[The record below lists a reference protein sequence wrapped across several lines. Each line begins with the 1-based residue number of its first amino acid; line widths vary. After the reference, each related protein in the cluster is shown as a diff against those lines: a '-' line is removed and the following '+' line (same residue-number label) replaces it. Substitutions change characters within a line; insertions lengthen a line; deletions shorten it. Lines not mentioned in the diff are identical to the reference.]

1 MNLIGSNLNNAI
13 WRVCLVT
20 AIPPIYYRSREK
32 MASGGEEK
40 DWQQIEEEITCSIC
54 GDLFTDPKTIPCLHT
69 FCKQCI
75 EKSIESNKKMASIVC
90 CPLCRAPL
98 PRDDMSSVPTNFTIN
113 RLVEIFGKRKV
124 GGESL
129 ALKEIQCSSCE
140 DGLSAITWC
149 TDCENGLCEFCNDA
163 HKRIKAFK
171 SHKTVAVENFV
182 TNPKLVLSTPEK
194 PEACKSHSKQALDLY
209 CKTCSSLICRDCTLK
224 DHPRETHDFD
234 FIDDVVDEEREKI
247 KQATAPLKRLL
258 EQVRSGIKRIEESE
272 IEIDIESEANRR
284 KIRGVYGEVY
294 KLLKQQ
300 EEEALEKVNT
310 IKMSLKKTLAMQK
323 ESVKFMESQLVSCA
337 EFSDDAISTNR
348 RRQLLTYKNSIID
361 RVEDLTK
368 QVEHAN
374 IDPEC
379 RADDMI
385 VRCGNPVQ
393 FISNSLCDVSGVPH
407 LPHCSVRGPL
417 ERGDPVKVTVTLK
430 DINGFS
436 VVQQSKDLEIHCNKE
451 GEFLQNVRIEEE
463 SKGVYHIWYNPKT
476 KEDHLLSVYW
486 RGLVVNHEEVKV
498 PVNIRDYANIK
509 QEVKVIDTYGP
520 NNEQLK
526 TPYLMAKGPNNE
538 IFVRNSSTYQL
549 VIFDEQLQY
558 SHVIGGR
565 GNGNGQFQNITGIA
579 VDNKVYLYVADGD
592 LNCIQKFT
600 MRGHFVSQFGSKG
613 TAAGQFNDL
622 RGLVL
627 SQSNL
632 LFVCDSDNQR
642 IQVFRN
648 EQFSYTFGQYG
659 KQPGYFNHPRDL
671 MLNSNEDQLFI
682 TDCHNHRVQ
691 VFTPNGQ
698 FLRIFGNFTD
708 IPFKLQY
715 PVGIYYTPDNH
726 LLISFNSNHCVLVF
740 EEDGRFVSAIK
751 GTYQGNKRFSYPSG
765 VIMMNNGQIV
775 IASGGTNKLVV
786 F

>member
-1 MNLIGSNLNNAI
+1 
-13 WRVCLVT
+13 
-20 AIPPIYYRSREK
+20 

-40 DWQQIEEEITCSIC
+40 EWQQIEEEITCSIC

-90 CPLCRAPL
+90 CPLCRSPL

-124 GGESL
+124 GGKSL

-140 DGLSAITWC
+140 DGLPAITWC
-149 TDCENGLCEFCNDA
+149 IDCENGLCEYCNGA
-163 HKRIKAFK
+163 HQRIKAFK

-182 TNPKLVLSTPEK
+182 KNPKLVLSTTEK

-247 KQATAPLKRLL
+247 KQATAPLKQLL
-258 EQVRSGIKRIEESE
+258 ERVRNGIKRIEESE
-272 IEIDIESEANRR
+272 TEIDIESEANRR
-284 KIRGVYGEVY
+284 KIRGVYNELY

-310 IKMSLKKTLAMQK
+310 IKTSLKKTLAMQK
-323 ESVKFMESQLVSCA
+323 ENAKFMESQLVSCT

-368 QVEHAN
+368 QVEHAS

-385 VRCGNPVQ
+385 VRCGNPVE

-407 LPHCSVRGPL
+407 LPHCSVKGPL
-417 ERGDPVKVTVTLK
+417 ERSDPVKITVTLK
-430 DINGFS
+430 DIYGFS

-463 SKGVYHIWYNPKT
+463 SKGVYHIWYNPKR

-486 RGLVVNHEEVKV
+486 RGLVVVNDKV
-498 PVNIRDYANIK
+498 LVNIRDYANIK
-509 QEVKVIDTYGP
+509 QEVKVIDKYGP

-526 TPYLMAKGPNNE
+526 WPYLMAIGPNNE
-538 IFVRNSSTYQL
+538 LIVRNHSTCQL

-558 SHVIGGR
+558 SHVIGGKGT
-565 GNGNGQFQNITGIA
+565 GNGKFQCITGIA
-579 VDNKVYLYVADGD
+579 VDNKGYLYVADYD
-592 LNCIQKFT
+592 LHYIQKFI
-600 MRGHFVSQFGSKG
+600 MSGQFVSQFGSKG
-613 TAAGQFNDL
+613 TAKGQFNFPY
-622 RGLVL
+622 GLVL
-627 SQSNL
+627 SQSEL
-632 LFVCDSDNQR
+632 LFVCDCNNYR

-659 KQPGYFNHPRDL
+659 MEPGYFNDPHDL
-671 MLNSNEDQLFI
+671 TLNSNEDQLFI
-682 TDCHNHRVQ
+682 TDANNDRIQ

-708 IPFKLQY
+708 IPFELQC

-726 LLISFNSNHCVLVF
+726 LLISSYGTHYVLVF
-740 EEDGRFVSAIK
+740 EEDGRFVSAIE
-751 GTYQGNKRFSYPSG
+751 GTYQGKERFSGPRG

-775 IASGGTNKLVV
+775 IVSGGTDKLVV

>member
-1 MNLIGSNLNNAI
+1 MLFDVIADKVHTSAS
-13 WRVCLVT
+13 
-20 AIPPIYYRSREK
+20 PIFYKSLEK

-40 DWQQIEEEITCSIC
+40 EWQQIEEEITCSIC
-54 GDLFTDPKTIPCLHT
+54 GDLFTDPKTIQCLHT

-75 EKSIESNKKMASIVC
+75 EKSIESNKKRASIVC
-90 CPLCRAPL
+90 CPLCRTPL

-113 RLVEIFGKRKV
+113 RLVEIFGKRKEV
-124 GGESL
+124 DKSL
-129 ALKEIQCSSCE
+129 ALKEIKCSSCE
-140 DGLSAITWC
+140 DGLPAVAWC
-149 TDCENGLCEFCNDA
+149 IECENSLCGQCNDA
-163 HKRIKAFK
+163 HQKMKMFK
-171 SHKTVAVENFV
+171 SHKTLAVEEFV
-182 TNPKLVLSTPEK
+182 KNPKLVLSTPEK

-258 EQVRSGIKRIEESE
+258 ERVTNGIKRIEESE
-272 IEIDIESEANRR
+272 TEIDIESEASRR
-284 KIRGVYGEVY
+284 KIQGVYGEVY

-300 EEEALEKVNT
+300 QQEALEKVNT
-310 IKMSLKKTLAMQK
+310 IKTSLKKTLAMQK
-323 ESVKFMESQLVSCA
+323 ENVKFMESQLVSCT

-348 RRQLLTYKNSIID
+348 RQQLLTYKNSIID

-368 QVEHAN
+368 QVEHAS

-385 VRCGNPVQ
+385 VRCGNPVE

-407 LPHCSVRGPL
+407 LSHCSVRGPL
-417 ERGDPVKVTVTLK
+417 AISDPVKVTITLK
-430 DINGFS
+430 DIYGFS
-436 VVQQSKDLEIHCNKE
+436 AVQQSKDIEIHCNKE

-463 SKGVYHIWYNPKT
+463 SKGVYHIWYNPKR

-486 RGLVVNHEEVKV
+486 RGLVVNDEEVKV
-498 PVNIRDYANIK
+498 PVNIRDYVNIK
-509 QEVKVIDTYGP
+509 QVVKVIDKYGP

-526 TPYLMAKGPNNE
+526 WPYLMAKGSNNK
-538 IFVRNSSTYQL
+538 IIVNNDSSDQL
-549 VIFDEQLQY
+549 VIFNEQLQY

-565 GNGNGQFQNITGIA
+565 GNENEKFQSTTGIA
-579 VDNKVYLYVADGD
+579 VDKKGYLYVVDCE

-600 MRGHFVSQFGSKG
+600 MSGQFVSQFGSKG
-613 TAAGQFNDL
+613 TAESQFNNPL
-622 RGLVL
+622 GLVL
-627 SQSNL
+627 SLSE
-632 LFVCDSDNQR
+632 LFVCDSDNHR
-642 IQVFRN
+642 IQVFSN

-659 KQPGYFNHPRDL
+659 KEPGYFNHPRDL
-671 MLNSNEDQLFI
+671 TLNSNEDQLFI
-682 TDCHNHRVQ
+682 TDCDNHRVQ

-698 FLRIFGNFTD
+698 FLRVFGNFTD
-708 IPFKLQY
+708 TSFKLQC

-726 LLISFNSNHCVLVF
+726 LLISSCGTHSVLVF
-740 EEDGRFVSAIK
+740 ELDGRFVSAIE
-751 GTYQGNKRFSYPSG
+751 GTYQGKNRFSNPSG

-775 IASGGTNKLVV
+775 IADQNNDKLVV

>member
-1 MNLIGSNLNNAI
+1 
-13 WRVCLVT
+13 
-20 AIPPIYYRSREK
+20 

-40 DWQQIEEEITCSIC
+40 EWQQIEEEITCSIC

-90 CPLCRAPL
+90 CPLCRASL

-113 RLVEIFGKRKV
+113 RLVEIFGKRKEA
-124 GGESL
+124 GKSS
-129 ALKEIQCSSCE
+129 ALREIKCSTCE
-140 DGLSAITWC
+140 DGLLAVTWC
-149 TDCENGLCEFCNDA
+149 IECENSLCEQCNDA
-163 HKRIKAFK
+163 HQRMKPFK
-171 SHKTVAVENFV
+171 SHKTVAVEEFV
-182 TNPKLVLSTPEK
+182 KNPKLVLSTPEK

-234 FIDDVVDEEREKI
+234 FIDDVIDEEREKI

-258 EQVRSGIKRIEESE
+258 ERVRNGIKRIEESE
-272 IEIDIESEANRR
+272 TEINIESEANRR

-300 EEEALEKVNT
+300 EEEALEKLNT
-310 IKMSLKKTLAMQK
+310 IKTSLKKTLAMQK
-323 ESVKFMESQLVSCA
+323 ENAKFMESQLVSCT

-361 RVEDLTK
+361 RIEDLTK
-368 QVEHAN
+368 QVEYAS

-385 VRCGNPVQ
+385 VRCGNPVE
-393 FISNSLCDVSGVPH
+393 FISNSLCDVQSGVPH

-417 ERGDPVKVTVTLK
+417 ERSDPVKVTVTLK
-430 DINGFS
+430 DLYGFS

-463 SKGVYHIWYNPKT
+463 SKGVYHIWYNPKR
-476 KEDHLLSVYW
+476 KEYHLLSVYW
-486 RGLVVNHEEVKV
+486 RGLVVNDEEVKV
-498 PVNIRDYANIK
+498 PVNIQDYANIK
-509 QEVKVIDTYGP
+509 QEVKVIDKYGP

-526 TPYLMAKGPNNE
+526 WPYLMAKGPNNE
-538 IFVRNSSTYQL
+538 LIVRNHSTCQL

-558 SHVIGGR
+558 SHVIGG
-565 GNGNGQFQNITGIA
+565 NGNGKFQCITGIA
-579 VDNKVYLYVADGD
+579 VDNKGYLYVADCD
-592 LNCIQKFT
+592 LHCIQKFI
-600 MRGHFVSQFGSKG
+600 MSGQFVSQFGSKG
-613 TAAGQFNDL
+613 TVEGQFNGPY
-622 RGLVL
+622 GLVL
-627 SQSNL
+627 SQSEL
-632 LFVCDSDNQR
+632 LFVCDCYNHR

-648 EQFSYTFGQYG
+648 EQFSYAFGQYG
-659 KQPGYFNHPRDL
+659 KEPGYFDCLSDL
-671 MLNSNEDQLFI
+671 TLNSNEDQLFI
-682 TDCHNHRVQ
+682 TDCNNHRVQ

-708 IPFKLQY
+708 IPFKLQC

-726 LLISFNSNHCVLVF
+726 LLIGSHGNHYVLVF
-740 EEDGRFVSAIK
+740 EEDLRFVSAIE
-751 GTYQGNKRFSYPSG
+751 GTYQGKKRFSCPCG

-775 IASGGTNKLVV
+775 IASGAADKLVV

>member
-1 MNLIGSNLNNAI
+1 
-13 WRVCLVT
+13 
-20 AIPPIYYRSREK
+20 
-32 MASGGEEK
+32 MASGDEEK
-40 DWQQIEEEITCSIC
+40 EWQQIEEEITCSIC

-113 RLVEIFGKRKV
+113 RLVEIFGKRKE
-124 GGESL
+124 GGKSL
-129 ALKEIQCSSCE
+129 TLKEIKCSNCE
-140 DGLSAITWC
+140 RGLPAITWC
-149 TDCENGLCEFCNDA
+149 TECEDSLCEQCNDA
-163 HKRIKAFK
+163 HQMMKAFK
-171 SHKTVAVENFV
+171 SHQTIAVEEFV
-182 TNPKLVLSTPEK
+182 KNPKLVLSTPEK
-194 PEACKSHSKQALDLY
+194 SEACKSHSKQALDLY

-247 KQATAPLKRLL
+247 KQATAPLKQLL
-258 EQVRSGIKRIEESE
+258 ERVINGIKRIEESE
-272 IEIDIESEANRR
+272 TEIDIESEANRR
-284 KIRGVYGEVY
+284 KIQGVYSEVY

-310 IKMSLKKTLAMQK
+310 IKTSLKKTLAMQK
-323 ESVKFMESQLVSCA
+323 ENAKFMESQLVSCS

-368 QVEHAN
+368 QMEHAS

-385 VRCGNPVQ
+385 VRCGNPVE

-417 ERGDPVKVTVTLK
+417 AISDPVQVTVTLK
-430 DINGFS
+430 DIYGFS
-436 VVQQSKDLEIHCNKE
+436 VVQQLKDLEIHCNKE
-451 GEFLQNVRIEEE
+451 GEFLQNVRVEEE
-463 SKGVYHIWYNPKT
+463 SKGVYHIWYNPKG
-476 KEDHLLSVYW
+476 KEYHLLSVYW

-509 QEVKVIDTYGP
+509 QEVKVIDKYGP

-526 TPYLMAKGPNNE
+526 WPYLMAKGPNSE
-538 IFVRNSSTYQL
+538 VIVRNHSTRQL

-565 GNGNGQFQNITGIA
+565 GNGNGKFHCITGIA
-579 VDNKVYLYVADGD
+579 VDSKEYLHVADRE
-592 LNCIQKFT
+592 LHHIQKFT
-600 MRGHFVSQFGSKG
+600 MSGQFVSQFGSKG
-613 TAAGQFNDL
+613 TAEGQFNAPL
-622 RGLVL
+622 GLVL
-627 SQSNL
+627 SHSEL
-632 LFVCDSDNQR
+632 LFVCDCNNHR

-659 KQPGYFNHPRDL
+659 KEPGYFDCPCDL
-671 MLNSNEDQLFI
+671 TLNSNEDQLFI
-682 TDCHNHRVQ
+682 TDFDNHRVQ

-708 IPFKLQY
+708 IPFKLQN

-726 LLISFNSNHCVLVF
+726 LLISSFSNHCVLVF
-740 EEDGRFVSAIK
+740 EEDGRFVSAIE
-751 GTYQGNKRFSYPSG
+751 GTYEGKERFSKPCG

-775 IASGGTNKLVV
+775 IASSTHKLVV

>member
-1 MNLIGSNLNNAI
+1 
-13 WRVCLVT
+13 
-20 AIPPIYYRSREK
+20 

-40 DWQQIEEEITCSIC
+40 EWQQIEEEITCSIC

-113 RLVEIFGKRKV
+113 RLVEIFGKRKE
-124 GGESL
+124 GGKSL
-129 ALKEIQCSSCE
+129 TLKEIKCSNCE
-140 DGLSAITWC
+140 RGLPAITWC
-149 TDCENGLCEFCNDA
+149 TECEDSLCEQCNDA
-163 HKRIKAFK
+163 HQMMKAFK
-171 SHKTVAVENFV
+171 SHQTIAVEEFV
-182 TNPKLVLSTPEK
+182 KNPKLVLSTPEK

-247 KQATAPLKRLL
+247 KQATAPLKQLL
-258 EQVRSGIKRIEESE
+258 ERVINGIKRIEESE
-272 IEIDIESEANRR
+272 TEIDIESEANRR
-284 KIRGVYGEVY
+284 KIQGVYSEVY

-310 IKMSLKKTLAMQK
+310 IKTSLKKTLAMQK
-323 ESVKFMESQLVSCA
+323 ENAKFMESQLVSCS

-368 QVEHAN
+368 QVEHAS

-385 VRCGNPVQ
+385 VRCGNPVE

-417 ERGDPVKVTVTLK
+417 ERSDPVKVTVTLK
-430 DINGFS
+430 DIYGFS

-463 SKGVYHIWYNPKT
+463 SKGVYHIWYNPKR
-476 KEDHLLSVYW
+476 KEDNLLSVYW
-486 RGLVVNHEEVKV
+486 RGLVVNDKV

-509 QEVKVIDTYGP
+509 QEVKVIDKYGP
-520 NNEQLK
+520 NNERLEA
-526 TPYLMAKGPNNE
+526 PYLMAKGPNNE
-538 IFVRNSSTYQL
+538 VIVRNHSTGQL

-558 SHVIGGR
+558 SHVIGGK
-565 GNGNGQFQNITGIA
+565 GNGNGKFQCITGIA
-579 VDNKVYLYVADGD
+579 VDNKGYLYVTDCD
-592 LNCIQKFT
+592 LHCIQKFT
-600 MRGHFVSQFGSKG
+600 MSGQFVSQFGTEG
-613 TAAGQFNDL
+613 TAEGQFNDPY
-622 RGLVL
+622 GLVL
-627 SQSNL
+627 SQSEL
-632 LFVCDSDNQR
+632 LFVCDCNNYR

-659 KQPGYFNHPRDL
+659 KEPGYFNNPHHL
-671 MLNSNEDQLFI
+671 TLNSNEDQLFI
-682 TDCHNHRVQ
+682 TDCYNHRVQ

-708 IPFKLQY
+708 ILFKLRS

-726 LLISFNSNHCVLVF
+726 LLISSYGTHCVLVF
-740 EEDGRFVSAIK
+740 EEDGRFVSAIE
-751 GTYQGNKRFSYPSG
+751 GTYQGKERFNGPCG

-775 IASGGTNKLVV
+775 IASKGTHKLVV

>member
-1 MNLIGSNLNNAI
+1 MCCKSYTSAL
-13 WRVCLVT
+13 
-20 AIPPIYYRSREK
+20 PIFYRSREK

-40 DWQQIEEEITCSIC
+40 EWQQIEEEITCSIC

-113 RLVEIFGKRKV
+113 RLVEIFGKRKE
-124 GGESL
+124 GGKSL
-129 ALKEIQCSSCE
+129 ALKEIKCSNCE
-140 DGLSAITWC
+140 RNLPAITWC
-149 TDCENGLCEFCNDA
+149 TECEDSLCEQCNDA
-163 HKRIKAFK
+163 HQMMKAFK
-171 SHKTVAVENFV
+171 SHKTVAVEEFV
-182 TNPKLVLSTPEK
+182 KNPKLVLSTPEK
-194 PEACKSHSKQALDLY
+194 LEACKSHSKQTLDLY

-258 EQVRSGIKRIEESE
+258 ERIRNGIKRIEESE
-272 IEIDIESEANRR
+272 TEIDIESEANRR
-284 KIRGVYGEVY
+284 KIQGVYGEVY

-300 EEEALEKVNT
+300 EEEALEKENT
-310 IKMSLKKTLAMQK
+310 IKTSLKKTLAMQK
-323 ESVKFMESQLVSCA
+323 ENAKFMESQLVSCT

-348 RRQLLTYKNSIID
+348 TRQLLTYKNSIID

-368 QVEHAN
+368 QVEHFS

-379 RADDMI
+379 RADDVI
-385 VRCGNPVQ
+385 VRCGNPVE

-417 ERGDPVKVTVTLK
+417 ERSDPVKVTVTLK
-430 DINGFS
+430 DLYGFS

-451 GEFLQNVRIEEE
+451 GEFLQNVRIEE
-463 SKGVYHIWYNPKT
+463 SKGVYHIWYNPKR

-486 RGLVVNHEEVKV
+486 RGLVVNDKV

-509 QEVKVIDTYGP
+509 QEVKVIDKYGP
-520 NNEQLK
+520 NNEQLLF
-526 TPYLMAKGPNNE
+526 PYLMAKGSNNE
-538 IFVRNSSTYQL
+538 VIVRNYSTDQL

-565 GNGNGQFQNITGIA
+565 GNGKGKFQCITGIA
-579 VDNKVYLYVADGD
+579 VDNKGYLYVADSSLD
-592 LNCIQKFT
+592 SIQKFT
-600 MRGHFVSQFGSKG
+600 IMSGQFVGQFGSTG
-613 TAAGQFNDL
+613 IAEGQFDNPC
-622 RGLVL
+622 GLVL
-627 SQSNL
+627 SQSEL
-632 LFVCDSDNQR
+632 LFVCDRSNHR

-659 KQPGYFNHPRDL
+659 KQPGYFNNPRDL
-671 MLNSNEDQLFI
+671 TLCNNEDELFI
-682 TDCHNHRVQ
+682 TDCHNNRVQ

-698 FLRIFGNFTD
+698 FLRVFGNFTD
-708 IPFKLQY
+708 IPFKLRH

-726 LLISFNSNHCVLVF
+726 LLISSSGNHCVLVF
-740 EEDGRFVSAIK
+740 EEDGRFVSAIEGK
-751 GTYQGNKRFSYPSG
+751 KRFTSPCG

-775 IASGGTNKLVV
+775 IASRGTNNLVV
-786 F
+786 L